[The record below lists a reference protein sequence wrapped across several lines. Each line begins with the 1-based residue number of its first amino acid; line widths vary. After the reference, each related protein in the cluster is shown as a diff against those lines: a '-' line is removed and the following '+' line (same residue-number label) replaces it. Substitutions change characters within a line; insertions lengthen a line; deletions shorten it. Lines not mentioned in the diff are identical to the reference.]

1 MAELRRGREPHWDLV
16 ICHWSLEGVPVRE
29 ITYKQ
34 AIQEALRE
42 EMRRDERVFLMGEDI
57 GVYGGAFGVTLGFL
71 EEFGKDR
78 VRDTPI
84 SELGIVGA
92 AAGAALLGMRPVVEI
107 MFMDFTTLALDQL
120 ANQAA
125 KMRFMFGGK
134 ARVPMVLRAP
144 QGAGTGAA
152 AQHSQSLEALFVHFP
167 GLKVAMPSTP
177 ADAKGLLKAAIR
189 DDNPVV
195 FIEHKLLYNRKGPVP
210 EGEHV
215 VPLGQADV
223 KRPGRDLTIIAV
235 LGMVPK
241 ALAAAETLAGEG
253 IEAEVVDPRSLPPL
267 DEGTILDSARRTGR
281 VLITH
286 EACRTGGV
294 GAEILARIVEGAF
307 DYLDAPVCRLAGRDL
322 PIPYSKELERQVIP
336 QEEDIVREARRLVR
350 GRAHG
355 A

>member
-1 MAELRRGREPHWDLV
+1 
-16 ICHWSLEGVPVRE
+16 VRE

-57 GVYGGAFGVTLGFL
+57 GVYGGAFGVTLGLL
-71 EEFGKDR
+71 EEFGKER

-92 AAGAALLGMRPVVEI
+92 AAGAALMGMRPVVEI
-107 MFMDFTTLALDQL
+107 MFMDFVTLALDQL

-125 KMRFMFGGK
+125 KLRFMFGGK
-134 ARVPMVLRAP
+134 AHVPMVLRAP

-152 AQHSQSLEALFVHFP
+152 AQHSQSLEAIFAHFP
-167 GLKVAMPSTP
+167 GLKVVMPSMP
-177 ADAKGLLKAAIR
+177 ADAKGLLKSAIR

-215 VPLGQADV
+215 VPLGQAEI
-223 KRPGRDLTIIAV
+223 KRPGRDLSLIAWSA
-235 LGMVPK
+235 MVPK

-253 IEAEVVDPRSLPPL
+253 IEVEVLDLRCLVPL
-267 DEGTILDSARRTGR
+267 DERTILESVRRTGR
-281 VLITH
+281 ALIAH
-286 EACRTGGV
+286 EACRTGGF
-294 GAEILARIVEGAF
+294 GAEVLARIVEEGF
-307 DYLDAPVCRLAGRDL
+307 DYLDAPVRRLAGREM

-336 QEEDIVREARRLVR
+336 QEEDILREARRLVQ
-350 GRAHG
+350 GVAE
-355 A
+355 AA

>member
-1 MAELRRGREPHWDLV
+1 MVCDQFP
-16 ICHWSLEGVPVRE
+16 EGVVRE

-42 EMRRDERVFLMGEDI
+42 EMRRDERVFLLGEDI
-57 GVYGGAFGVTLGFL
+57 GVYGGAFGVTLGFV
-71 EEFGKDR
+71 EEFGKER

-92 AAGAALLGMRPVVEI
+92 AAGAALMGMRPVVEI
-107 MFMDFTTLALDQL
+107 MFMDFSTLALDQL

-125 KMRFMFGGK
+125 KLRFMFGGK
-134 ARVPMVLRAP
+134 AKVPMVLRAP

-167 GLKVAMPSTP
+167 GLKVAIPSTP

-195 FIEHKLLYNRKGPVP
+195 FIEHKLLYNRKGQVP
-210 EGEHV
+210 EGEHM
-215 VPLGQADV
+215 VPLGQAEI
-223 KRPGRDLTIIAV
+223 KRSGRDLTIVAISN
-235 LGMVPK
+235 MVPK
-241 ALAAAETLAGEG
+241 ALEAAETLAAEG
-253 IEAEVVDPRSLPPL
+253 IEVEVVDPRTLVPL
-267 DEGTILDSARRTGR
+267 DEATILDSVRRTGR
-281 VLITH
+281 ALIVH

-294 GAEILARIVEGAF
+294 GAEILSRIVEEGF
-307 DYLDAPVCRLAGRDL
+307 DYLDAPVRRLAGRDL

-336 QEEDIVREARRLVR
+336 QAEDIVREARRLL
-350 GRAHG
+350 GHPGG
-355 A
+355 ATSKLQ

>member
-1 MAELRRGREPHWDLV
+1 
-16 ICHWSLEGVPVRE
+16 
-29 ITYKQ
+29 
-34 AIQEALRE
+34 
-42 EMRRDERVFLMGEDI
+42 MG
-57 GVYGGAFGVTLGFL
+57 LL
-71 EEFGKDR
+71 EEFGKER

-107 MFMDFTTLALDQL
+107 MFMDFATLALDQL

-152 AQHSQSLEALFVHFP
+152 AQHSQSLEALFTHFP

-195 FIEHKLLYNRKGPVP
+195 FIEHKLLYNQKGPVP

-215 VPLGQADV
+215 VPLGQASI
-223 KRPGRDLTIIAV
+223 KRPGRDLTIIAWSAMV
-235 LGMVPK
+235 LK
-241 ALAAAETLAGEG
+241 ALAAAEKLAEEG
-253 IEAEVVDPRSLPPL
+253 IQAEVLDLRSLAPL
-267 DEGTILDSARRTGR
+267 DEETILTSIRRTSR
-281 VLITH
+281 ALIAH
-286 EACRTGGV
+286 EACRTGGF
-294 GAEILARIVEGAF
+294 GAEIVARIVEGAF
-307 DYLDAPVCRLAGRDL
+307 EYLDAPIQRLAGRDM
-322 PIPYSKELERQVIP
+322 PIPYSKDLERQVIP
-336 QEEDIVREARRLVR
+336 QEEDIVRGARQMVR
-350 GRAHG
+350 GVKS
-355 A
+355 

>member
-1 MAELRRGREPHWDLV
+1 
-16 ICHWSLEGVPVRE
+16 VRE
-29 ITYKQ
+29 ITHKQ

-42 EMRRDERVFLMGEDI
+42 EMRRDERVFLLGEDI

-71 EEFGKDR
+71 EEFGKER

-134 ARVPMVLRAP
+134 ARVPMVLRTP

-152 AQHSQSLEALFVHFP
+152 AQHSQSLEALFAHFP

-177 ADAKGLLKAAIR
+177 ADAKGLLKTAIR

-195 FIEHKLLYNRKGPVP
+195 FIEHKLLYNRKAPVP

-215 VPLGQADV
+215 VPLGQADI
-223 KRPGRDLTIIAV
+223 KRPGRDLTIIAWSA
-235 LGMVPK
+235 MVPK
-241 ALAAAETLAGEG
+241 ALAAAEVLAGEG
-253 IEAEVVDPRSLPPL
+253 IEAEVLDPRSLVPL
-267 DEGTILDSARRTGR
+267 DEATILESVRRTGR

-286 EACRTGGV
+286 EACRTGGF
-294 GAEILARIVEGAF
+294 GAEVLARIVEEGF
-307 DYLDAPVCRLAGRDL
+307 DYLDAPVRRVAGRDL
-322 PIPYSKELERQVIP
+322 PIPYSKDLERQVIP
-336 QEEDIVREARRLVR
+336 QEKDILREARRLM
-350 GRAHG
+350 GRLSRA

>member
-1 MAELRRGREPHWDLV
+1 
-16 ICHWSLEGVPVRE
+16 VRE

-42 EMRRDERVFLMGEDI
+42 EMRRDERVFLLGEDI

-71 EEFGKDR
+71 EEFGKER

-107 MFMDFTTLALDQL
+107 MFMDFAMLALDQL

-134 ARVPMVLRAP
+134 ARVPMVFRAP

-152 AQHSQSLEALFVHFP
+152 AQHSQSLEALFIHFP
-167 GLKVAMPSTP
+167 GLKVVMPSTP

-210 EGEHV
+210 EGEHL
-215 VPLGQADV
+215 VPLGKAEV
-223 KRPGRDLTIIAV
+223 KRPGRDLTIIA
-235 LGMVPK
+235 LSAMLPK
-241 ALAAAETLAGEG
+241 ALAAAEVLAAEG
-253 IEAEVVDPRSLPPL
+253 IEAEVLDPRSLAPL
-267 DEGTILDSARRTGR
+267 DEATILESVRRTNR

-294 GAEILARIVEGAF
+294 GAEILARIIEGAF
-307 DYLDAPVCRLAGRDL
+307 DYLDAPVRRLAGRDL

-336 QEEDIVREARRLVR
+336 QEEDIVREARRLV
-350 GRAHG
+350 GRSARP

>member
-1 MAELRRGREPHWDLV
+1 M
-16 ICHWSLEGVPVRE
+16 RE

-42 EMRRDERVFLMGEDI
+42 EMRRDERVFLLGEDI
-57 GVYGGAFGVTLGFL
+57 GVYGGAFGVTLGFV
-71 EEFGKDR
+71 EEFGKER

-92 AAGAALLGMRPVVEI
+92 AAGAALMGMRPVVEI
-107 MFMDFTTLALDQL
+107 MFMDFSTLALDQL

-125 KMRFMFGGK
+125 KLRFMFGGK

-167 GLKVAMPSTP
+167 GLKVAIPSTP

-195 FIEHKLLYNRKGPVP
+195 FIEHKLLYNRKGQVP
-210 EGEHV
+210 EGEHL
-215 VPLGQADV
+215 VPLGQAEI
-223 KRPGRDLTIIAV
+223 KRPGRDLTIVAISN
-235 LGMVPK
+235 MVPK
-241 ALAAAETLAGEG
+241 ALEAAETLAAEG
-253 IEAEVVDPRSLPPL
+253 IEVEVVDPRTLVPL
-267 DEGTILDSARRTGR
+267 DEATILDSVRRTGR
-281 VLITH
+281 VLIVH

-294 GAEILARIVEGAF
+294 GAEILSRIVEEGF
-307 DYLDAPVCRLAGRDL
+307 DYLDAPVRRLAGRDL

-336 QEEDIVREARRLVR
+336 QAEDIVREVRRLL
-350 GRAHG
+350 GRSVEAISG
-355 A
+355 S

>member
-1 MAELRRGREPHWDLV
+1 MANLAIV
-16 ICHWSLEGVPVRE
+16 LEGAVRE

-42 EMRRDERVFLMGEDI
+42 EMRRDERVFLLGEDI
-57 GVYGGAFGVTLGFL
+57 GVYGGAFGVTLGL
-71 EEFGKDR
+71 IEEFGKAR

-92 AAGAALLGMRPVVEI
+92 AAGAALMGMRPVVEI
-107 MFMDFTTLALDQL
+107 MFMDFSTLALDQL

-125 KMRFMFGGK
+125 KLRFMFGGK

-210 EGEHV
+210 DGEHL
-215 VPLGQADV
+215 VPLGKAEI
-223 KRPGRDLTIIAV
+223 KRAGRDITVIAISN
-235 LGMVPK
+235 MVPK
-241 ALAAAETLAGEG
+241 ALEAAEALATEG
-253 IEAEVVDPRSLPPL
+253 IAMEVVDPRTLVPL
-267 DEGTILDSARRTGR
+267 DEATILDSVRRTGR
-281 VLITH
+281 VLIAH

-294 GAEILARIVEGAF
+294 GAEILSRIVEGGF
-307 DYLDAPVCRLAGRDL
+307 DYLDAPVRRIAGRDL

-336 QEEDIVREARRLVR
+336 QVEDIVREARSLL
-350 GRAHG
+350 GRPVGTAEQ
-355 A
+355 AQSAND

>member
-1 MAELRRGREPHWDLV
+1 M
-16 ICHWSLEGVPVRE
+16 RE

-42 EMRRDERVFLMGEDI
+42 EMRRDERVFLLGEDI

-71 EEFGKDR
+71 EEFGKAR

-92 AAGAALLGMRPVVEI
+92 AAGAALMGMRPVVEI
-107 MFMDFTTLALDQL
+107 MFIDFSTLALDQL

-210 EGEHV
+210 DGEHL
-215 VPLGQADV
+215 VPLGRAEI
-223 KRPGRDLTIIAV
+223 KRPGRDLTLIAISN
-235 LGMVPK
+235 MVIK
-241 ALAAAETLAGEG
+241 ALEAAEILAAEG
-253 IEAEVVDPRSLPPL
+253 IEIEIVDPRTLVPL
-267 DEGTILDSARRTGR
+267 DEATVLDSVRRTGR
-281 VLITH
+281 VLIAH

-294 GAEILARIVEGAF
+294 GAEILARIVEEGF
-307 DYLDAPVCRLAGRDL
+307 DYLDAPIRRLAGRDF
-322 PIPYSKELERQVIP
+322 PIPYSKVLERQVIP
-336 QEEDIVREARRLVR
+336 QVEDIVREARRLL
-350 GRAHG
+350 GRAG
-355 A
+355 GGKRNDQ

>member
-1 MAELRRGREPHWDLV
+1 
-16 ICHWSLEGVPVRE
+16 VRE

-42 EMRRDERVFLMGEDI
+42 EMRRDERVFLLGEDI
-57 GVYGGAFGVTLGFL
+57 GVYGGAFGVTLGFV
-71 EEFGKDR
+71 EEFGKER

-92 AAGAALLGMRPVVEI
+92 AAGAALMGMRPVVEI
-107 MFMDFTTLALDQL
+107 MFMDFSTLALDQL

-125 KMRFMFGGK
+125 KLRFMFGGK

-167 GLKVAMPSTP
+167 GLKVAIPSTP

-195 FIEHKLLYNRKGPVP
+195 FIEHKLLYNRKGQVP
-210 EGEHV
+210 EGEHL
-215 VPLGQADV
+215 VPLGQAEI
-223 KRPGRDLTIIAV
+223 KRPGRDLTIVAISN
-235 LGMVPK
+235 MVPK
-241 ALAAAETLAGEG
+241 ALEAAETLTAEG
-253 IEAEVVDPRSLPPL
+253 IEVEVVDPRTLVPL
-267 DEGTILDSARRTGR
+267 DEATILDSVRRTGR
-281 VLITH
+281 VLIVH

-294 GAEILARIVEGAF
+294 GAEILSRIVEEGF
-307 DYLDAPVCRLAGRDL
+307 DYLDAPVRRLAGRDL

-336 QEEDIVREARRLVR
+336 QVEDIVREARRLVR
-350 GRAHG
+350 GDRAS
-355 A
+355 

>member
-1 MAELRRGREPHWDLV
+1 M
-16 ICHWSLEGVPVRE
+16 RE

-34 AIQEALRE
+34 ALQEALRE

-57 GVYGGAFGVTLGFL
+57 GVYGGAFGITLGFL
-71 EEFGKDR
+71 DEFGKER

-92 AAGAALLGMRPVVEI
+92 ATGAALMGMRPVVEI
-107 MFMDFTTLALDQL
+107 MFMDFATLALDQL

-167 GLKVAMPSTP
+167 GLKVVMPSTP

-195 FIEHKLLYNRKGPVP
+195 FIEHKLLYNRRGPVP
-210 EGEHV
+210 EEEYV
-215 VPLGQADV
+215 VPLGRAEI
-223 KRPGRDLTIIAV
+223 KRCGRDLTVVAV
-235 LGMVPK
+235 SNMVAK
-241 ALAAAETLAGEG
+241 ALTAADRLAAEG
-253 IEAEVVDPRSLPPL
+253 IDVEVVDPRTLAPL
-267 DEGTILDSARRTGR
+267 DEATILGSIRKTGR
-281 VLITH
+281 ALIAH

-294 GAEILARIVEGAF
+294 GAEILARIVEQGF
-307 DYLDAPVCRLAGRDL
+307 DYLDAPVRRLAGRDV

-336 QEEDIVREARRLVR
+336 QEEDIVREARRML
-350 GRAHG
+350 GRLPRSA
-355 A
+355 

>member
-1 MAELRRGREPHWDLV
+1 M
-16 ICHWSLEGVPVRE
+16 RE

-57 GVYGGAFGVTLGFL
+57 GVYGGAFGVTLGLL
-71 EEFGKDR
+71 EEFGKER

-92 AAGAALLGMRPVVEI
+92 AAGAALLGMRPVVEM

-134 ARVPMVLRAP
+134 ACVPMVLRAP

-195 FIEHKLLYNRKGPVP
+195 FVEHKLLYNRKGPVP
-210 EGEHV
+210 EVEHM
-215 VPLGQADV
+215 VPLGRADV

-235 LGMVPK
+235 SGMVPK

-267 DEGTILDSARRTGR
+267 DEATILDSVRRTGR

-307 DYLDAPVCRLAGRDL
+307 DYLDAPICRLAGRDL
-322 PIPYSKELERQVIP
+322 PIPYSKDLERQVIP

-350 GRAHG
+350 GRAGG

>member
-1 MAELRRGREPHWDLV
+1 MQMTYLEAIREGLWEELE
-16 ICHWSLEGVPVRE
+16 
-29 ITYKQ
+29 
-34 AIQEALRE
+34 
-42 EMRRDERVFLMGEDI
+42 RDPNVFLLGEDI

-71 EEFGKDR
+71 EEFGKER

-92 AAGAALLGMRPVVEI
+92 AAGAALLGLRPVVEI
-107 MFMDFTTLALDQL
+107 MFMDFSTLALDQL
-120 ANQAA
+120 GNQAA

-167 GLKVAMPSTP
+167 GLKVVMPSTP

-210 EGEHV
+210 DGEHV
-215 VPLGQADV
+215 VPLGKAEV
-223 KRPGRDLTIIAV
+223 KRPGRDLTLIAISA
-235 LGMVPK
+235 MVPK
-241 ALAAAETLAGEG
+241 ALAAADKLAAEG
-253 IEAEVVDPRSLPPL
+253 IEVEVLDPRSLVPL
-267 DEGTILDSARRTGR
+267 DEETIMDSVRRTGR

-294 GAEILARIVEGAF
+294 GAEILARIVEGGF
-307 DYLDAPVCRLAGRDL
+307 DYLDAPIRRLAGRDL

-336 QEEDIVREARRLVR
+336 QEEDIIREARLLVR
-350 GRAHG
+350 GTVDG
-355 A
+355 NKE

>member
-1 MAELRRGREPHWDLV
+1 MIAGGSETGPRGPIAARV
-16 ICHWSLEGVPVRE
+16 GRTAVRE

-34 AIQEALRE
+34 ALQEALRE

-57 GVYGGAFGVTLGFL
+57 GVYGGAFGITLGFL
-71 EEFGKDR
+71 EEFGKER

-92 AAGAALLGMRPVVEI
+92 AAGAALMGMRPVVEI
-107 MFMDFTTLALDQL
+107 MFMDFATLALDQL

-125 KMRFMFGGK
+125 KMRFLFGGK

-195 FIEHKLLYNRKGPVP
+195 FIEHKLLYNCRGPVP
-210 EGEHV
+210 DGEHV
-215 VPLGQADV
+215 IPLGRADI

-235 LGMVPK
+235 SNMVSK
-241 ALAAAETLAGEG
+241 ALRAAERLAADG
-253 IEAEVVDPRSLPPL
+253 IDVEVVDPRTLAPL
-267 DEGTILDSARRTGR
+267 DDATILDSIRKTGR
-281 VLITH
+281 ALIAH

-294 GAEILARIVEGAF
+294 GAEILARIVEEAF
-307 DYLDAPVCRLAGRDL
+307 DYLDAPVRRLAGRDV
-322 PIPYSKELERQVIP
+322 PIPYSKELERQVVP
-336 QEEDIVREARRLVR
+336 QEEDIVREARRML
-350 GRAHG
+350 GRLPRSA
-355 A
+355 

>member
-1 MAELRRGREPHWDLV
+1 M
-16 ICHWSLEGVPVRE
+16 RE
-29 ITYKQ
+29 ITYKE
-34 AIQEALRE
+34 AIREALRE
-42 EMRRDERVFLMGEDI
+42 EMRRDERVFLLGEDI
-57 GVYGGAFGVTLGFL
+57 GVYGGAFGVTLGFV
-71 EEFGKDR
+71 EEFGTAR

-92 AAGAALLGMRPVVEI
+92 AAGAALLGMRPVVEM

-120 ANQAA
+120 VTQAA

-167 GLKVAMPSTP
+167 GLKVVMPSTP
-177 ADAKGLLKAAIR
+177 TDAKGLLKAAIR

-210 EGEHV
+210 DGEHV
-215 VPLGQADV
+215 VPLGCAEV
-223 KRPGRDLTIIAV
+223 KRPGRELTIIA
-235 LGMVPK
+235 LSGMVPK
-241 ALAAAETLAGEG
+241 ALAAAEVLAAEG
-253 IEAEVVDPRSLPPL
+253 IEAEVVDPRSLVPL
-267 DEGTILDSARRTGR
+267 DEAAILDSVKRTGR

-286 EACRTGGV
+286 EAVRTGGV
-294 GAEILARIVEGAF
+294 GAEILARIVEGEGF
-307 DYLDAPVCRLAGRDL
+307 DYLDAPIRRLAGREL
-322 PIPYSKELERQVIP
+322 PIPYSKDLERQVIP

-350 GRAHG
+350 GRAGG